1 MSTVHRTALESDI
14 RSAIMNKVIPDCCCV
29 FCKVF
34 AFLFAVKGMENG
46 KELPRDAR
54 HEKQHICRLYSAT
67 RFRCRLVGRPYVLTS
82 RLIAVLPG
90 FAQALE
96 GETVCANVFLKYFL
110 FFLTSHTPF
119 FSSPT
124 ASQLSK
130 HVTESERVPDGNPSR
145 VAFLWHFREG
155 ECLYF

>member
-54 HEKQHICRLYSAT
+54 HEKQHTYVDFIQQHD
-67 RFRCRLVGRPYVLTS
+67 FGVGWWGVLT
-82 RLIAVLPG
+82 
-90 FAQALE
+90 
-96 GETVCANVFLKYFL
+96 FLR
-110 FFLTSHTPF
+110 
-119 FSSPT
+119 
-124 ASQLSK
+124 
-130 HVTESERVPDGNPSR
+130 HV
-145 VAFLWHFREG
+145 
-155 ECLYF
+155 